1 MKFAAIIPCALLL
14 FGVVIGA
21 DMVEHS
27 IQIISPNK
35 NHSFVLEIDELKTV
49 LEADA
54 IKDRDV
60 VVISIAGAFRQGKSF
75 LLNFFLKY
83 LEAQY
88 KKHDVLDWLGENKEN
103 STLSGFEWASGRKRK
118 TVGIWMWSEIYTHD
132 FENGE
137 KVAIILLD
145 TQGIFDDQ
153 TSVKEC
159 TTIFVLSTMISSIQC
174 YNLMQNIGEDDLQ
187 HLQLFTEYGK
197 VALQHTNT
205 KQFQKLLFIV
215 RDWPYPEDTYY
226 GWRQEIIDEILD
238 GNDEQTDDM
247 QQLRKEIRSSF
258 DEIGA
263 FLMPHPGMTVARKKN
278 FNGSLKQIDPEFL
291 KFAKELSQD
300 LFAPENLLIKNING
314 QNVRARDLVHYLR
327 EYTNLF
333 NNNTLPEPQP
343 MYEGKAKLH
352 NEKICFEL
360 KEQFKNRVLVQINNA
375 NSTLSNG
382 ILPGVQDF
390 LKQFDSRKMG
400 DVDVSGVMRD
410 QFENALYDFLSM
422 VNQAFETHNDSINEY
437 NNFMTKSI
445 NGIETYFKQNKL
457 KDIHE
462 LAKENSKSQKSAN
475 EHNEKLSVELIDTI
489 KQSVGVALDTFG
501 RILDENEFGNVT
513 NKIERAAIQDF
524 DLKKIDDGEVAVREK
539 LIQKVDVIHSE
550 LLNIVHAYN
559 RYLKQYNHS
568 MEEYIEKSSSYL
580 KRDELIELH
589 RDTKKQSIDKFEAA
603 SLGNYEDIS
612 TVLQRKLDK
621 EIECQ
626 NLINSLVKN
635 AGEEWLVEI
644 KRPAA
649 AWGDEE
655 LNEKFKSWKETIFR
669 S

>member
-88 KKHDVLDWLGENKEN
+88 KKHDVLDWLGENEEN

-159 TTIFVLSTMISSIQC
+159 TTIFALSTMISSIQC

-300 LFAPENLLIKNING
+300 LFAPENLLIKMING

-343 MYEGKAKLH
+343 MYEATAKVNNLILANDCVRNYSDFMEKQLINLDPYFKSDKLMELHKRAKIDAITKFKNTLKLGSDNAINFQQNEMEENIENHFISFQRKNEEKRNIFIGKAKLH

-375 NSTLSNG
+375 NSTLNNG

-410 QFENALYDFLSM
+410 QFENVLYDFLSM
-422 VNQAFETHNDSINEY
+422 LNQAFETHNDSINEY

-462 LAKENSKSQKSAN
+462 LAKENSKSQ
-475 EHNEKLSVELIDTI
+475 LT
-489 KQSVGVALDTFG
+489 
-501 RILDENEFGNVT
+501 R
-513 NKIERAAIQDF
+513 
-524 DLKKIDDGEVAVREK
+524 
-539 LIQKVDVIHSE
+539 
-550 LLNIVHAYN
+550 
-559 RYLKQYNHS
+559 
-568 MEEYIEKSSSYL
+568 
-580 KRDELIELH
+580 
-589 RDTKKQSIDKFEAA
+589 
-603 SLGNYEDIS
+603 
-612 TVLQRKLDK
+612 
-621 EIECQ
+621 
-626 NLINSLVKN
+626 
-635 AGEEWLVEI
+635 
-644 KRPAA
+644 
-649 AWGDEE
+649 
-655 LNEKFKSWKETIFR
+655 
-669 S
+669 